1 MSFDTKRI
9 FKFNQNKYLQIISL
23 YQLKNINLIAIKY
36 SLSLN
41 MFYKFDY
48 CFFNWKHLTIDDAK
62 HNLIVIGT
70 MLNLLASKVIFC
82 SSE

>member
-41 MFYKFDY
+41 MLLQIRLL
-48 CFFNWKHLTIDDAK
+48 FF
-62 HNLIVIGT
+62 
-70 MLNLLASKVIFC
+70 
-82 SSE
+82 